1 MFSRYNII
9 AITHKTSALD
19 QVGRF
24 HLSDLE
30 VDDRLKQLKTDLNLS
45 ELFYLSTCNRVEF
58 HFVSTSTEKDIRAAF
73 FKAFDASWS
82 SKTIQEAVKNSVLY
96 SGEEAIL
103 HLFRVASSLDSL
115 VIGEREIIT
124 QVRNSY
130 ENCRKIGIT
139 GDFTRLLI
147 KKTIETAKEVYTK
160 TEIARKPVSVVSL
173 AYHELKQLNVPLD
186 ARFLIIGSG
195 KTNYS
200 MTQFL
205 KKHGY
210 KKFDIFNRTLKNA
223 QTLAKEIGGQAHELP
238 ALANY
243 TKGFDVLI
251 SCTGS
256 NEQMVTPEIYNS
268 LLAEEKTKKVVI
280 DLAIPNDVDTSIKN
294 NHNLTLITV
303 DYLKKVAA
311 KNLKERE
318 KELEKCQAIIIENFE
333 KFKKINKER
342 SVELAMQ
349 AVPQKVREIK
359 EVAINQ
365 VFAREVNALDANS
378 REVLDKIMAYIEK
391 KYISVPMK
399 LAKDILLEK
408 SERL

>member
-1 MFSRYNII
+1 M
-9 AITHKTSALD
+9 
-19 QVGRF
+19 
-24 HLSDLE
+24 
-30 VDDRLKQLKTDLNLS
+30 
-45 ELFYLSTCNRVEF
+45 
-58 HFVSTSTEKDIRAAF
+58 
-73 FKAFDASWS
+73 
-82 SKTIQEAVKNSVLY
+82 
-96 SGEEAIL
+96 
-103 HLFRVASSLDSL
+103 